1 MRQLFYARTHTSGD
15 PGTPRRPGR
24 IPLRPA
30 WFVLLLLLCA
40 GGANAGSIFS
50 IYGQGEM
57 ITEGDARMHGMGGTG
72 LALTGSYSGSLVNPA
87 LMGGLKYT
95 GVTLTA
101 RPEALYVKDDA
112 NTNVLTTAR
121 IVDFAL
127 CLPLGRGLN
136 FSFDLRQLSD
146 ARFKAYEEIT
156 LFDEPYTKAVSRVGG
171 LGMISAGVAK
181 SFGSR
186 VFVGI
191 RGGHVFGRI
200 TESIDGDFQDE
211 DFLDS
216 RVSCERLHSGT
227 RLTAGLAVKVNEHL
241 SAGGF
246 LTPAYDVEQDETCLS
261 SFAPQN
267 IQERTLSFPAAYG
280 FGIAYRS
287 GRRFSGQIDLV
298 STRWGDFTI
307 DGRQEEGF
315 QDVLRLAAGGQ
326 YQAYKENSGSY
337 LRRVPLRFGYAY
349 EPWYQKTPDG
359 SSITGHFLTMG
370 LGLPIGRRGAML
382 DAALQLGWRGDLSS
396 AGARETIVRGYISL
410 WGFEPWFQRKK

>member
-1 MRQLFYARTHTSGD
+1 MTHFFSARTHRSVD
-15 PGTPRRPGR
+15 PGTPQRPGR
-24 IPLRPA
+24 IPFCTT

-40 GGANAGSIFS
+40 GSARAGSIFS
-50 IYGQGEM
+50 ISGQGEM
-57 ITEGDARMHGMGGTG
+57 ITEGDARLHGMGGTG
-72 LALTGSYSGSLVNPA
+72 LALTGSYSGGLINPA

-101 RPEALYVKDDA
+101 RPEALYVKDDD

-127 CLPLGRGLN
+127 YLPLGRGLN

-146 ARFKAYEEIT
+146 ARFKAYEEVI
-156 LFDEPYTKAVSRVGG
+156 LFDESYTKAVSRVGG
-171 LGMISAGVAK
+171 LGMISVGLAK

-200 TESIDGDFQDE
+200 TESVDGDFLDE

-216 RVSCERLHSGT
+216 RTSCERFHSGT
-227 RLTAGLAVKVNEHL
+227 RLTAGLAVKFSEHL

-246 LTPAYDVEQDETCLS
+246 LTPAYDVEQDETCIS
-261 SFAPQN
+261 SFAPQS
-267 IQERTLSFPAAYG
+267 IQERILTFPAAYG
-280 FGIAYRS
+280 LGIAYRS

-298 STRWGDFTI
+298 STRWGDFAI
-307 DGRQEEGF
+307 DGRQEENF
-315 QDVLRLAAGGQ
+315 QDVLRLAVGGQ

-337 LRRVPLRFGYAY
+337 LRRIPLRFGYAY

-359 SSITGHFLTMG
+359 SSITGHFLTLG
-370 LGLPIGRRGAML
+370 FGLPFGRRGALL

-410 WGFEPWFQRKK
+410 WGFEPWFQRKQ